1 MSLTVSSNFPGSSIN
16 PGAKTVIT
24 AGENIRINKDAAVKT
39 TKKML
44 NRLVVNFHAAASPFW
59 VSVSVKTGMKAAVTA
74 PSPKILRCILGIR
87 KATKNAS
94 ADADDP
100 NAMAITISRRNPKSL
115 DNRVIPPTAPAALLT
130 FLLLSIKGVGSGGN
144 Y

>member
-1 MSLTVSSNFPGSSIN
+1 
-16 PGAKTVIT
+16 
-24 AGENIRINKDAAVKT
+24 
-39 TKKML
+39 
-44 NRLVVNFHAAASPFW
+44 
-59 VSVSVKTGMKAAVTA
+59 MKAAVTA

-100 NAMAITISRRNPKSL
+100 NAMAITISRRNPKTL

-130 FLLLSIKGVGSGGN
+130 FLLLSIKGVVQVEIIERVYMRLS
-144 Y
+144 